1 MLIKSHLCCFVSKA
15 LEASA
20 LVALS
25 QVLREE
31 CPVVLGLPP
40 SLARRFLPH
49 PPTCRGAS
57 GRGEAL
63 ALQPLSES
71 LFSSFRL
78 SL

>member
-40 SLARRFLPH
+40 SLARRS
-49 PPTCRGAS
+49 PPTTCRGAS